1 MSLSITKR
9 FLRRPILRLSFLQVR
24 ITLKKQSTVGGT
36 SLAALRPG
44 FFRGGRIQVL
54 LKAPFEMTVGNDS
67 GGDADEGRR
76 YSGDPGR
83 DRRGA
88 RGVTSDDIMARSGD
102 REEEMDI
109 MLVEVRSQKKMS
121 PRWSDFYVH
130 VIRGKFAAICESE
143 VRNGC
148 PIRGAFAAAY
158 QKRQL

>member
-1 MSLSITKR
+1 
-9 FLRRPILRLSFLQVR
+9 
-24 ITLKKQSTVGGT
+24 
-36 SLAALRPG
+36 
-44 FFRGGRIQVL
+44 
-54 LKAPFEMTVGNDS
+54 MTVGNDS

-88 RGVTSDDIMARSGD
+88 RGVTSDDIMAGSGD

-130 VIRGKFAAICESE
+130 VIRGKFAAICNE

-148 PIRGAFAAAY
+148 PIRGAFAASY